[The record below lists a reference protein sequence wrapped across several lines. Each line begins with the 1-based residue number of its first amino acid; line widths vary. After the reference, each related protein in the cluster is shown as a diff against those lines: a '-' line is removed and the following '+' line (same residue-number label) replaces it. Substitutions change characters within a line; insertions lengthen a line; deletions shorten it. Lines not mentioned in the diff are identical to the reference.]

1 MVSISFLGDISLNN
15 EYNELYIKDTK
26 PFSKVS
32 KVLKESDFIVGNLEC
47 LASGNEGENLL
58 KKPRLKTNTE
68 TLNYLK
74 DLNISLVTLAHNHI
88 YDNLLDGY
96 NSTVQFLDKNNIMR
110 LGSGLSEKDTR
121 EPILKEICGIM
132 FCFLNYVTH
141 DTNPSLPT
149 NAEVYLNWFDEIKVI
164 KDVKKYKNQVDY
176 VILLL
181 HWGGKL
187 EGGYYPDFNQP
198 KIAHHLIDAGV
209 DLIVGGHSHT
219 LQPYEIY
226 KGKHIFYSLGN
237 FCFSDI
243 HSDGIIKEIDQKKRT
258 ESIVLNIFFNKNSYS
273 VEMIP
278 ISSKNLY
285 LEFDGMV
292 LEKYKRRIFYF
303 KIIKK
308 IKILWE
314 IYSLKCRYIDPT
326 IFYFLGND
334 RKFFERL
341 KLLNFGRI
349 KRFLKG

>member
-1 MVSISFLGDISLNN
+1 MATISFLGDISLNN
-15 EYNELYIKDTK
+15 KYNYLYKNREK
-26 PFSKVS
+26 PFDKI
-32 KVLKESDFIVGNLEC
+32 KNFLHKSDLVIGNLEC
-47 LASGNEGENLL
+47 MAKGKQGENLL

-96 NSTVQFLDKNNIMR
+96 NSTVQFLDKNNIMH
-110 LGSGLSEKDTR
+110 LGSGLSEKDAK

-176 VILLL
+176 IILLL

-198 KIAHHLIDAGV
+198 EIAHHLIDAGV

-219 LQPYEIY
+219 LQPYQIY
-226 KGKHIFYSLGN
+226 KGKYIFYSLGN

-258 ESIVLNIFFNKNSYS
+258 ESIVLSIFFNKNSCS

-292 LEKYKRRIFYF
+292 LEKYKKRIFYF
-303 KIIKK
+303 RIIKK

-314 IYSLKCRYIDPT
+314 IYYLKCRYIDTT